1 MFLALIPLVVLF
13 LLVLPRLQK
22 VLGGRAAERERTP
35 SEEGLRPSM
44 QSRVYRLA
52 ARLGGRLT
60 VSDVVIDVGLAAGDA
75 ERLLDAMVDGLR
87 VRMEITESGVTV
99 YEFPEI
105 RSAESFGHDG

>member
-1 MFLALIPLVVLF
+1 MNVANALTKTEAWHENRKSGI
-13 LLVLPRLQK
+13 
-22 VLGGRAAERERTP
+22 GG
-35 SEEGLRPSM
+35 SEANIIM
-44 QSRVYRLA
+44 
-52 ARLGGRLT
+52 
-60 VSDVVIDVGLAAGDA
+60 AGDA